1 MCLLWKGGTSGR
13 ALYVCHVRLKS
24 SALLIGLPFGSL
36 EDNRINCK
44 LYNKAMSKRRT
55 LGCWVR
61 ADKIDRYYRTTDR
74 RCRETLELLPSDY
87 SST

>member
-24 SALLIGLPFGSL
+24 SALLIGLPCKSL
-36 EDNRINCK
+36 EDRINSK
-44 LYNKAMSKRRT
+44 LYNKRMSKRRAF
-55 LGCWVR
+55 GCWVR
-61 ADKIDRYYRTTDR
+61 ADKIDRYYRMTDR
-74 RCRETLELLPSDY
+74 RYRETLELPPSNY